1 MARIA
6 GGRAFH
12 GYRILVVEDAQDIR
26 DLLALLL
33 RADGAEVKVASDGR
47 TALQLA
53 ASWDFDVLL
62 TDLGLPDVTGDVL
75 IREIY
80 GLKAHPLRVV
90 VMTGY
95 GEPYQARAR
104 EAGAH
109 AVLTKPLEWPELRD
123 ELTAGDEALAA

>member
-1 MARIA
+1 MSHIA

-12 GYRILVVEDAQDIR
+12 GYRILVVEDAPDIR
-26 DLLALLL
+26 DVLALLL
-33 RADGAEVKVASDGR
+33 RADGAEVKVAANGH

-53 ASWDFDVLL
+53 AAWDFDVLL
-62 TDLGLPDVTGDVL
+62 TDLGLPDVTGDLL
-75 IREIY
+75 IKEIH
-80 GLKAHPLRVV
+80 GLKTRPPRVV

-109 AVLTKPLEWPELRD
+109 AVLTKPLEWAELCD